1 MNGYSIITT
10 GQEWQLFRV
19 DSNFV
24 LKKSIILEGQKDE
37 FRSIYKDEEM
47 VATILGMLEYSL
59 EVPSAN
65 VEVL

>member
-19 DSNFV
+19 DSSFV